1 MDMRLLSVDKIDD
14 TNAAS
19 FRYVTKMYFQKDN
32 FFERIV
38 KLIKRFIIDLKIKS
52 IAKKLVKIG
61 YAKKTMSGNYII
73 EFKEAAKCTNTSLE
87 FIELYQNDIADRIS
101 SHEKILAASNVWL
114 DLNAFNMNFRCD
126 WEE

>member
-1 MDMRLLSVDKIDD
+1 MRLLSVDKIDD

-19 FRYVTKMYFQKDN
+19 FRYMTKMYFRKNN
-32 FFERIV
+32 FFEHIV

-61 YAKKTMSGNYII
+61 YAKTISGNYII
-73 EFKEAAKCTNTSLE
+73 DFEEAAKYTNTSPK
-87 FIELYQNDIADRIS
+87 FIETYQNDIAAHID
-101 SHEKILAASNVWL
+101 SHKKILSETWL
-114 DLNAFNMNFRCD
+114 DENAFNMNFCCD